1 MPARAA
7 DPLIDLVLYVSAA
20 SPYASAARRDCELL
34 LARFDRSRV
43 RFEVCDIAEH
53 PERAEADNICFT
65 PTLLKRSP
73 APRTYVVG
81 HVLNVGMLVELL
93 QASGLELLH

>member
-1 MPARAA
+1 MAGGAGEPV
-7 DPLIDLVLYVSAA
+7 IELVLYVSAA
-20 SPYASAARRDCELL
+20 SPYANAARRDCELL

-43 RFEVCDIAEH
+43 RFEVCDIAAH
-53 PERAEADNICFT
+53 PDRAEADKICFT

-73 APRTYVVG
+73 PPRTYVVG
-81 HVLNVGMLVELL
+81 HLLNVGVLVELL